1 MSNELTDVRCPCGD
15 EYPADSYDA
24 GFIAGSGMCQNCDA
38 AMPPKDIPAPVEQA
52 GGDERDFQAKGAQE
66 VPSPVSKEYDRHLIS
81 LLRKGEALPGHQEEA
96 ADEIERLRDWNDH
109 LNNTVL
115 PNILNPNFLMLMKGG
130 ERLLDL
136 CTKDGEFIGVSLND
150 MKDLFDWMVTH
161 ARIAPD
167 PALWEISQQGEDLLG
182 MPQPSPAPELPER
195 GTQHRFGT
203 NEQSCRHDFAGVW
216 WNDNGETKTGRECR
230 HCGFFVAD
238 VAEQAEAER
247 PEVFG
252 LERYRV
258 EKTGQGF
265 WPYCVRAGDGTR
277 ELFVG
282 HLKQCKR
289 VAAQLATAFEDGK
302 FIAQHES
309 IVGGLRAEITQLRQH
324 KNDYMDAG
332 QETYRAL
339 QNEIRE
345 REAEIARLD
354 GLVSGRT
361 AERDAALARVAELE
375 ACGAPALLAA
385 ADYFAERAKGPSPGW
400 VTLSAVAKELRV
412 RADKAPVAQA
422 QQLHDLDKQCRD
434 DVARALG
441 LRPNQERGF
450 AWSYLLASIK
460 SCVKASEDSAQA
472 QHSVPETTNEEAN
485 SFLRVADAGQFK
497 DNAVAVRTAA
507 VIIRSLLHR
516 PALMQSIIRHRI
528 GLTPEY
534 EGQWHAD
541 LYGEDGEVQHHAE
554 ADTPDEAVRA
564 VVALAAAPS
573 QAQHSVPEG
582 WVQSLPLKDHQPCKP
597 NEDRANGYTIP
608 IYSRPVL
615 VEEALRKLRAVL
627 CDPIGNVV
635 IDGSD
640 GDREEVQRALGML
653 AAAPGKE
660 VPQAWLDVQAER
672 RRQITTEGW
681 TPEHDDLY
689 CAAELPRAAA
699 AYILNGAND
708 EAPAIWPFS
717 AKWWKPRDARSN
729 YMRAGALI
737 LAEIERLDRAAAAGK
752 EVGHE

>member
-1 MSNELTDVRCPCGD
+1 MTESKICTCPSGDGSLRWPCPAHPAVDQADVAAKLTFINGRPAMCGCQVEYSDGGGEYSDVIYVTLCAKHSGSAILDLVATNRIALTPEYEGQWHADLYLDREIPLAKVEGATPAEAVIALMSAERIDP
-15 EYPADSYDA
+15 EQES
-24 GFIAGSGMCQNCDA
+24 
-38 AMPPKDIPAPVEQA
+38 VEQA
-52 GGDERDFQAKGAQE
+52 GGDRWDALQSIMEWTASENIPDERKLCLIRNAARAALAQ
-66 VPSPVSKEYDRHLIS
+66 PSP
-81 LLRKGEALPGHQEEA
+81 ALPPFAEKVLA
-96 ADEIERLRDWNDH
+96 KLRRFYDCAED
-109 LNNTVL
+109 
-115 PNILNPNFLMLMKGG
+115 FESGG
-130 ERLLDL
+130 VDIGRHWLDL
-136 CTKDGEFIGVSLND
+136 LTQLGLLNR
-150 MKDLFDWMVTH
+150 VQ
-161 ARIAPD
+161 RS

-375 ACGAPALLAA
+375 QKSAGSWTVDTSCGRPILMYEGCSVIEDQTAYEVIRMIKWIGEL
-385 ADYFAERAKGPSPGW
+385 ERQEPVA
-400 VTLSAVAKELRV
+400 TVAKVPGEDWNSLDFHRDLQDMQPGTKFY
-412 RADKAPVAQA
+412 AAPVAQA

-472 QHSVPETTNEEAN
+472 QHSVPEGVTIE
-485 SFLRVADAGQFK
+485 RDVAGTIHIKVGDFDFIQLQYQRPYT
-497 DNAVAVRTAA
+497 DNASTWKLAERIA
-507 VIIRSLLHR
+507 SL
-516 PALMQSIIRHRI
+516 
-528 GLTPEY
+528 
-534 EGQWHAD
+534 
-541 LYGEDGEVQHHAE
+541 
-554 ADTPDEAVRA
+554 
-564 VVALAAAPS
+564 
-573 QAQHSVPEG
+573 
-582 WVQSLPLKDHQPCKP
+582 
-597 NEDRANGYTIP
+597 
-608 IYSRPVL
+608 
-615 VEEALRKLRAVL
+615 
-627 CDPIGNVV
+627 
-635 IDGSD
+635 
-640 GDREEVQRALGML
+640 L
-653 AAAPGKE
+653 AAAPGTE

-672 RRQITTEGW
+672 RRQITAEGW
-681 TPEHDDLY
+681 TPDHDDLY

-699 AYILNGAND
+699 AYILSGAND

-717 AKWWKPRDARSN
+717 AKWWKPRDARAN

-737 LAEIERLDRAAAAGK
+737 LAEIERLDRAAERGK